1 MLLAVPDLAEK
12 TMLKLIRHSLCAAAG
27 AAAVGATAAA
37 ITPDAVVTKP
47 LTLDEYLALK
57 GPAPDKR
64 IVYGPAPSQFV
75 EFFKPAGQGPH
86 PVVVLIHGGCWTRH
100 YDGIEQMRNMA
111 GAMAK
116 DGIAVWS
123 VEYRRYDEEG
133 GGYPG
138 MYQDVATAVD
148 LLKHEAKTSV
158 LDLNRI
164 VAVGHSAGGHLA
176 QWAVSR
182 HKLPEWS
189 PAWAPEPLKIKTVIS
204 LGGLADLRNEAALI
218 RTSCDC
224 ESAFIAGKPSAQRP
238 DIFADTSPAEML
250 PAGVHTI
257 LIHGELDTISP
268 TVTGENYA
276 RRARAAGD
284 TAEVLVLPGG
294 SHFDEVSADSKSWAI
309 VSAQIRKALGL

>member
-1 MLLAVPDLAEK
+1 MLLAVPEPAEK
-12 TMLKLIRHSLCAAAG
+12 AMLKLIRHSLCAAAG
-27 AAAVGATAAA
+27 AAAVGASAAPA
-37 ITPDAVVTKP
+37 DAVVTKP
-47 LTLDEYLALK
+47 LTLDQYLALK

-75 EFFKPAGQGPH
+75 EFFKPAGPGPH
-86 PVVVLIHGGCWTRH
+86 PVVVLIHGGCWTVQFG
-100 YDGIEQMRNMA
+100 GIEQMRNMA
-111 GAMAK
+111 GALIRQ
-116 DGIAVWS
+116 GIAVWN

-189 PAWAPEPLKIKTVIS
+189 PAWAPQPLKIGTVIS

-218 RTSCDC
+218 RRTCDR
-224 ESAFIAGKPSAQRP
+224 ETAQIAGTPSALRP
-238 DIFADTSPAEML
+238 DVFADTSPAEML
-250 PAGVHTI
+250 PAGVRTV
-257 LIHGELDTISP
+257 LIHGEHDDISP
-268 TVTGENYA
+268 TITGENYA

-284 TAEVLVLPGG
+284 AAEVLVLPGG
-294 SHFDEVSADSKSWAI
+294 SHYDEVSADSKAWAI
-309 VSAQIRKALGL
+309 VNAQIRKALGQ

>member
-1 MLLAVPDLAEK
+1 
-12 TMLKLIRHSLCAAAG
+12 MLKLIRHSLCAAAAAG
-27 AAAVGATAAA
+27 AAAAAPA
-37 ITPDAVVTKP
+37 APADAVVTKP
-47 LTLDEYLALK
+47 MDLQDYLALK

-64 IVYGPAPSQFV
+64 IAYGPAPSQFV
-75 EFFKPAGQGPH
+75 ELFKPAGPGPH
-86 PVVVLIHGGCWTRH
+86 PVVVLIHGGCWTVQFG
-100 YDGIEQMRNMA
+100 GIEQMRNMA
-111 GAMAK
+111 GALAK
-116 DGIAVWS
+116 QGIAVWN

-148 LLKHEAKTSV
+148 LLKHEAKASA
-158 LDLNRI
+158 LDLARI

-189 PAWAPEPLKIKTVIS
+189 PSWSPQPLPIKTVIS

-218 RTSCDC
+218 RRTCDR
-224 ESAFIAGKPSAQRP
+224 ETAQIAGVPSVARP
-238 DIFADTSPAEML
+238 DVFLDTSPAEML
-250 PAGVHTI
+250 PAGVRTI
-257 LIHGELDTISP
+257 LIHGEHDDISP

-284 TAEVLVLPGG
+284 AAEVMVLPGG
-294 SHFDEVSADSKSWAI
+294 SHYDEVSADSKAWAI
-309 VSAQIRKALGL
+309 VNSQIRKALGR

>member
-1 MLLAVPDLAEK
+1 
-12 TMLKLIRHSLCAAAG
+12 MLKLIRHSLCAAAG
-27 AAAVGATAAA
+27 AVAVGAAAA
-37 ITPDAVVTKP
+37 PAEAVVTKP
-47 LTLDEYLALK
+47 MDLKDYLALS
-57 GPAPDKR
+57 GRAPDKK
-64 IVYGPAPSQFV
+64 ISYGTAPSQFV
-75 EFFKPAGQGPH
+75 ELFKPAGTGPH
-86 PVVVLIHGGCWTRH
+86 PVVVLVHGGCWTRH

-111 GAMAK
+111 GALARQ
-116 DGIAVWS
+116 GIAVWS

-148 LLKHEAKTSV
+148 LLKHEAKASA
-158 LDLNRI
+158 LDLDRI

-189 PAWAPEPLKIKTVIS
+189 PAWAPQPLPIKTVIS

-238 DIFADTSPAEML
+238 DIFADTSPAELL
-250 PAGVHTI
+250 PAGVHTV

-276 RRARAAGD
+276 RRAKAAGD

-294 SHFDEVSADSKSWAI
+294 SHFDEVSADSKSWVI
-309 VSAQIRKALGL
+309 INAQILKALGR

>member
-1 MLLAVPDLAEK
+1 
-12 TMLKLIRHSLCAAAG
+12 MLKLIRHSLCAAAAAG
-27 AAAVGATAAA
+27 AAAAAPA
-37 ITPDAVVTKP
+37 APADAVVTKP
-47 LTLDEYLALK
+47 MDLQDYLALK

-64 IVYGPAPSQFV
+64 IAYGPAPSQFV
-75 EFFKPAGQGPH
+75 ELFKPAGPGPH
-86 PVVVLIHGGCWTRH
+86 PVVVLIHGGCWTVQFG
-100 YDGIEQMRNMA
+100 GIEQMRNMA
-111 GAMAK
+111 GALAK
-116 DGIAVWS
+116 QGIAVWN

-148 LLKHEAKTSV
+148 LLKHEAKASA
-158 LDLNRI
+158 LDLARI

-189 PAWAPEPLKIKTVIS
+189 PSWSPQPLPIKTVIS

-218 RTSCDC
+218 RRTCDR
-224 ESAFIAGKPSAQRP
+224 ETAQIAGVPSAARP
-238 DIFADTSPAEML
+238 DVFLDTSPAEML
-250 PAGVHTI
+250 PAGVRTI
-257 LIHGELDTISP
+257 LIHGEHDDISP

-284 TAEVLVLPGG
+284 IAEVLVLPGG
-294 SHFDEVSADSKSWAI
+294 SHYDEVSADSRAWAI
-309 VSAQIRKALGL
+309 VGAQIQTALSR